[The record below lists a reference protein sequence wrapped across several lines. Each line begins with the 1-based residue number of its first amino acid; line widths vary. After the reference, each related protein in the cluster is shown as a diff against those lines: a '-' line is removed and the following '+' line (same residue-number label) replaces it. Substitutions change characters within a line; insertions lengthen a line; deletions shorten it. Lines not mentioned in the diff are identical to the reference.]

1 MLSDKTGG
9 VPDEPT
15 GSADG
20 GGADHAD
27 GEAWHRHRRVHTRPH
42 KQHLP
47 AQLRDRRLRSAPCP
61 HHTRH
66 RARSRVPKGNNTFN
80 MYHSL
85 SFMERML
92 FVK

>member
-15 GSADG
+15 GSADR

-27 GEAWHRHRRVHTRPH
+27 GEARHRHRRVHTRPH

-47 AQLRDRRLRSAPCP
+47 AQLRDRRLRPAPCP

-66 RARSRVPKGNNTFN
+66 RARPRVPKGNNTFN
-80 MYHSL
+80 M
-85 SFMERML
+85 
-92 FVK
+92 